1 MLEGFAVVDIQ
12 HHARTGVAWL
22 LLNAA
27 SPCSSAAW
35 RMLTVR
41 MLAWPRLL
49 ACEGVAGLKGEPSSL
64 TPTHKEAH
72 RGAPCSPDLRVFVS

>member
-27 SPCSSAAW
+27 SPCSSAV

-49 ACEGVAGLKGEPSSL
+49 AWEGVAGKKGEPS
-64 TPTHKEAH
+64 
-72 RGAPCSPDLRVFVS
+72 

>member
-1 MLEGFAVVDIQ
+1 MVDIQ

-27 SPCSSAAW
+27 SPCSSAV

-49 ACEGVAGLKGEPSSL
+49 AWEGVAGKKGEPS
-64 TPTHKEAH
+64 
-72 RGAPCSPDLRVFVS
+72 